1 MTASICTWLI
11 GAGLALADPHL
22 EFTATPTPMAVLALT
37 IAAIQ
42 IVTLLTW
49 HS

>member
-1 MTASICTWLI
+1 MTDTVCTWLI

-22 EFTATPTPMAVLALT
+22 EFTATPTPMALLALT

>member
-1 MTASICTWLI
+1 MTATVCTWLI

-22 EFTATPTPMAVLALT
+22 EFTAAPAPMALLALT

-49 HS
+49 HC

>member
-1 MTASICTWLI
+1 MTATVCTWLI

-22 EFTATPTPMAVLALT
+22 EFSATPTPMALLALT

>member
-1 MTASICTWLI
+1 MTATVCTWLI

-22 EFTATPTPMAVLALT
+22 EFTAMPTPMALLALT

>member
-1 MTASICTWLI
+1 MTATVCTWLI

-22 EFTATPTPMAVLALT
+22 EFTATPTPMALLALT

-42 IVTLLTW
+42 IATLLTW

>member
-22 EFTATPTPMAVLALT
+22 EFTATPTAMAVLALT

>member
-1 MTASICTWLI
+1 MTATVCTWLI

>member
-1 MTASICTWLI
+1 MTATFCTWLI

-22 EFTATPTPMAVLALT
+22 ELTATPTPMALLALT

>member
-1 MTASICTWLI
+1 MTATVCTWLI

-22 EFTATPTPMAVLALT
+22 ELTATPTPMALLALT

-42 IVTLLTW
+42 IVTLLIW

>member
-1 MTASICTWLI
+1 MTATVCTWLI

-22 EFTATPTPMAVLALT
+22 EFTATPTPMALLALT

-42 IVTLLTW
+42 IMTLLTW

>member
-1 MTASICTWLI
+1 MTATFYTWLL
-11 GAGLALADPHL
+11 GAGLALADPRL
-22 EFTATPTPMAVLALT
+22 EFTATPTPMALLALT

>member
-1 MTASICTWLI
+1 MTTTVCTWLI

-22 EFTATPTPMAVLALT
+22 EFTATPTPMALLALT

-42 IVTLLTW
+42 IVTVLTW
-49 HS
+49 HC

>member
-1 MTASICTWLI
+1 MTATVCTWLI

-22 EFTATPTPMAVLALT
+22 EFSVTPTPMAVLALT

-49 HS
+49 HC

>member
-1 MTASICTWLI
+1 MTATVCTWLI

-37 IAAIQ
+37 IAARQ

>member
-1 MTASICTWLI
+1 MTATLCTWLI

-22 EFTATPTPMAVLALT
+22 EFSATPTPMALLALA

-49 HS
+49 RC